1 MEKNYFFVDGSSLL
15 SDVAKIKKRQD
26 FYSKKLDLPLFV
38 ESFLIIVRGRLGI
51 DSYKRFV
58 FYFVKNET
66 RIKKDLILPQFDEPN
81 RMSDVHIKYC
91 GKKVKGGNYVDR
103 WIAKNKPP
111 KRVLERLHKSE
122 KAVDTQI
129 CCDAL
134 QLAALGQLERLFLY
148 ANDYDFIPLCKI
160 IKTMGTNISLFRL
173 EAKNV
178 NKDLANECDS
188 LSDISRNELI
198 GIFR

>member
-15 SDVAKIKKRQD
+15 SDVANIKKRKA
-26 FYSKKLDLPLFV
+26 FHSKKLDILPFV
-38 ESFLIIVRGRLGI
+38 NSFSGPRLRHLHRN
-51 DSYKRFV
+51 SYKRFDL
-58 FYFVKNET
+58 YFVNNET
-66 RIKKDLILPQFDEPN
+66 RIKEYLILPQFDMPDTV
-81 RMSDVHIKYC
+81 SDVHIKYC
-91 GKKVKGGNYVDR
+91 GKKVKGGAYVDK

-111 KRVLERLHKSE
+111 KSVLERLHRSE

-148 ANDYDFIPLCKI
+148 TNDYDFIPLCKI
-160 IKTMGTNISLFRL
+160 IKTMGANVSLFRL

-178 NKDLANECDS
+178 NKDLVEECDS
-188 LSDISRNELI
+188 FSVIPSSELI
-198 GIFR
+198 TAFK

>member
-15 SDVAKIKKRQD
+15 SDVAKIKKRQA
-26 FYSKKLDLPLFV
+26 FYSKKLDLRLFV
-38 ESFLIIVRGRLGI
+38 ESFFLIVQSRLGVE
-51 DSYKRFV
+51 SYKRFV

-66 RIKKDLILPQFDEPN
+66 RIKENIILPQFDIPN
-81 RMSDVHIKYC
+81 VVSDVHIQYC
-91 GKKVKGGNYVDR
+91 GKKVKGGANVDK

-111 KRVLERLHKSE
+111 KSVLERLHKTE

-134 QLAALGQLERLFLY
+134 QLAASGQLERLLLY
-148 ANDYDFIPLCKI
+148 TNDYDFVPLCQI
-160 IKTMGTNISLFRL
+160 IKTMGANVSLFKL

-178 NKDLANECDS
+178 NRDLVEECDS
-188 LSDISRNELI
+188 FSDMSRNELI
-198 GIFR
+198 RIFK